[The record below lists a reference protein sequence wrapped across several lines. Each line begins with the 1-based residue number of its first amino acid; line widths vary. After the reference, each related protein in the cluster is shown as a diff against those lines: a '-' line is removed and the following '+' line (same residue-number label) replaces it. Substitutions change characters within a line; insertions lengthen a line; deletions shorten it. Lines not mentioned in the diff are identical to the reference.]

1 MNYTQNRLAIR
12 YADAFLN
19 LFDTSITP
27 ENLQTFCRTAAFFD
41 AHKRRLSLALT
52 PYLDTA
58 HAAARITDLCKQMGM
73 PETCKQLVH
82 LLAHANRLELLPTV
96 LTHIGEQYKIRHG
109 TFDCAIISSHPLSE
123 QNKAALNR
131 FLDHATNHTLMKQYS
146 VDKSLIAGIRVVGDN
161 LFWEYS
167 IRRYLAEISRK
178 VIR

>member
-1 MNYTQNRLAIR
+1 MR

-19 LFDTSITP
+19 LFDASITP
-27 ENLQTFCRTAAFFD
+27 ENFQTFCRTAVLFN

-58 HAAARITDLCKQMGM
+58 HTAARITDLCTRMGM
-73 PETCKQLVH
+73 PDTCKQLVQ
-82 LLAHANRLELLPTV
+82 LLAHTNRLELLPTV

-109 TFDCAIISSHPLSE
+109 MLDCSIVSSHPLSE
-123 QNKAALNR
+123 RNKAALHR
-131 FLDHATNHTLMKQYS
+131 FLSHATKHTLIKQYS

-167 IRRYLAEISRK
+167 VRRYLAEINRK